1 MAYGAAVTVVF
12 SCCTFVCVWKT
23 GGVTIGYYSVCLFSI
38 VVAHQRTTGKQFSL
52 TNPMITDEIDSNLS
66 PISSPIT
73 TTKCCSNYD
82 YNSVMGQCPGPVSVI
97 YTYGTI
103 ITPCRVSSSMLLLLD
118 SSYVIS
124 WLHSVLFPLSNY
136 KVSLLSFKLLL
147 SLLLLSLLFLALCT
161 GLSHTFV
168 LSKGA
173 SHTPWKK
180 DP

>member
-52 TNPMITDEIDSNLS
+52 INPMITDEIDSNLS

-136 KVSLLSFKLLL
+136 MSIIIIIQITIIIIIVIIIIICFVHWLISY
-147 SLLLLSLLFLALCT
+147 LCT
-161 GLSHTFV
+161 F
-168 LSKGA
+168 
-173 SHTPWKK
+173 
-180 DP
+180 